1 MVTRKRL
8 RSFLTTLGLYV
19 GVALLIGYFGVNA
32 YTGNHGLRA
41 KQDLDQQIAQLT
53 VELSALKAERTNW
66 DRRVSLLKSDSLDPD
81 MLDERAR
88 SLLDYVDPR
97 DHAAAKALTGP
108 TPSAALVLVVNRMIS
123 GSVFPENPPSR
134 GLPLR
139 DCRLRF
145 RPRMISAK
153 GWMTNRLVEAA
164 SFEEPHGRRQ

>member
-1 MVTRKRL
+1 MVTRQRL

-53 VELSALKAERTNW
+53 TELSALKAERANW

-97 DHAAAKALTGP
+97 DLT
-108 TPSAALVLVVNRMIS
+108 
-123 GSVFPENPPSR
+123 
-134 GLPLR
+134 LPKK
-139 DCRLRF
+139 
-145 RPRMISAK
+145 P
-153 GWMTNRLVEAA
+153 
-164 SFEEPHGRRQ
+164 